1 MRRFSNRSL
10 IMKLFAVLIFFIIF
24 FLLFLAWIVCFTHW
38 RNVEFL
44 CCESF
49 TPMLSFSRVA
59 AKRISTRISSRSYGK
74 IRELT
79 ATVPNKMPKVCSS
92 EEVVESIKSGN
103 HVIRW
108 I

>member
-1 MRRFSNRSL
+1 M
-10 IMKLFAVLIFFIIF
+10 
-24 FLLFLAWIVCFTHW
+24 
-38 RNVEFL
+38 EFL

-59 AKRISTRISSRSYGK
+59 VKRISTRISSRSYGK

-92 EEVVESIKSGN
+92 EEVVESIKSGD
-103 HVIRW
+103 HVIR
-108 I
+108 

>member
-1 MRRFSNRSL
+1 MF
-10 IMKLFAVLIFFIIF
+10 VLHIGETWNFC
-24 FLLFLAWIVCFTHW
+24 VVRH
-38 RNVEFL
+38 
-44 CCESF
+44 F

-92 EEVVESIKSGN
+92 EEVVESIKSGD